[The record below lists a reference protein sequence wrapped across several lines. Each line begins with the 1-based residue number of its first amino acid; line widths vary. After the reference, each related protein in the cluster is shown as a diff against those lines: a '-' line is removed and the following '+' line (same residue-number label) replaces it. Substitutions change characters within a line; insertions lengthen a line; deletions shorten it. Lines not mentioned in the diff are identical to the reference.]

1 LSKIEIYFYT
11 IVFNYNKKYMR
22 IKRYYSDTISN
33 SIVINSVFDRN
44 ATFVV
49 FVDDKYMLNVL
60 HDHAFIDVMYILLLN
75 LLSRLS
81 TNFK

>member
-1 LSKIEIYFYT
+1 
-11 IVFNYNKKYMR
+11 MR